1 MLAHSKVINGH
12 YNIDLYNYIAT
23 VSYYKYISSSKNYI
37 PNNTYNKKTIKQ
49 IVNSIVFPHISELI
63 MFRKVKFDDSVIKTI
78 NNVYDKFIQNIINI
92 SDFEEL

>member
-1 MLAHSKVINGH
+1 
-12 YNIDLYNYIAT
+12 
-23 VSYYKYISSSKNYI
+23 
-37 PNNTYNKKTIKQ
+37 
-49 IVNSIVFPHISELI
+49 